1 MLLGMLILALLPLLA
16 LAIGITVQAMPAGLE
31 GLEGL
36 EGLIFSL
43 SFIGAYLIVLLG
55 LLWGWLSGFPRWVY
69 PYLTYSIFFALY
81 LFFVSTPGFAIFGI
95 PMWNREMWGWR
106 AFVPLALTAVVALL
120 LSKERLA
127 PLLKLVK
134 DVWNDWTLLAYGAY
148 GLLPLLVPIILDETD
163 HSYRFPIT
171 AVSAALM
178 VIGAALYLGLPKT
191 RLRTALLL
199 GGLFLSLLA
208 ASLGSDL
215 YWKTHDVNMVTY
227 QVSPIAGPIPWG
239 RIIPSALSGSVNAT
253 LALLLAPA
261 LVAFASY
268 LERKQRRSSS

>member
-1 MLLGMLILALLPLLA
+1 
-16 LAIGITVQAMPAGLE
+16 
-31 GLEGL
+31 
-36 EGLIFSL
+36 
-43 SFIGAYLIVLLG
+43 
-55 LLWGWLSGFPRWVY
+55 
-69 PYLTYSIFFALY
+69 
-81 LFFVSTPGFAIFGI
+81 
-95 PMWNREMWGWR
+95 MWNRQMWGWR

-178 VIGAALYLGLPKT
+178 LAGAAYYLGLPKT